1 MSFVFGRTHWNR
13 YLTAIEGN
21 CGVLNTIPRTIRAT
35 HCQQS
40 LLSLKID
47 TWRTSPHQVR
57 TIHYHTTRSSSGRPS
72 LKLYHYSGSTNCW
85 HRESRAIYQRRQSHE
100 QAYDL
105 YSGQN
110 TGRNG
115 ISYKGLKDVRRYL
128 GLLYP
133 DDGSSELINA
143 VFVSIDVENLQ
154 AMVSS
159 ASIVWLGKTERRICK
174 TCVN

>member
-1 MSFVFGRTHWNR
+1 MSFVFGRTHWNQ

-21 CGVLNTIPRTIRAT
+21 CGVLNTIPRTIRT
-35 HCQQS
+35 TRYQHS
-40 LLSLKID
+40 LLSYSTD

-57 TIHYHTTRSSSGRPS
+57 TTHYHTTRKISGRPS
-72 LKLYHYSGSTNCW
+72 LKLYHCSRLTSYW
-85 HRESRAIYQRRQSHE
+85 RHESRAIYQRRQSHE

-133 DDGSSELINA
+133 DDGNSELINA

-159 ASIVWLGKTERRICK
+159 AHLYGSRR
-174 TCVN
+174 